1 MADVE
6 IFSKRFKTPRGKTF
20 FFDVKKNSN
29 GKFVKITESIP
40 LGASNYKR
48 AFMTVAEENLPQF
61 IRTLEEIKE
70 EMKNY

>member
-6 IFSKRFKTPRGKTF
+6 IFSRRFKTQRGKTF

-40 LGASNYKR
+40 QGNSNYRR
-48 AFMTVAEENLPQF
+48 AFMTVSEEALPEF
-61 IRTLEEIKE
+61 IKTLEEIKQ
-70 EMKNY
+70 EMEKY